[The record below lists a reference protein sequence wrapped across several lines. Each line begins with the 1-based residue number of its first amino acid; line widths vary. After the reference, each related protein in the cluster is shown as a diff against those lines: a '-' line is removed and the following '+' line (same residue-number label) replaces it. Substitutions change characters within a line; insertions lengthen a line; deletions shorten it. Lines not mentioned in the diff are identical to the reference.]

1 MRTAREAR
9 LAFLVFMAPG
19 LLASLARGEDWP
31 RFRGGNGAGVSE
43 APGLPATL
51 TRESAVWR
59 VVLPAGYSSPVL
71 VGDRIFLT
79 AAEGD
84 RLLTLC
90 LRRRDGEELWKREAP
105 RPRRETIDRRNG
117 PASPSAAAD
126 GRRLVVFFADFGL
139 IAYDHEGNEKWRAP
153 LGPFDN
159 VYGMGASP
167 ILAGGNVVLVCDQ
180 SRGSFAI
187 ALDAETGREVWR
199 ALRPEALS
207 GHSTPAIF
215 EPPGGPVQVLA
226 PGSFR
231 LDAYDAGT
239 GRVVWAAN
247 GLPSE
252 MKSGPVIGE
261 DAVYVAGYGSPLN
274 EPGQQKRLAPYG
286 EWRAAQDKNGDGQVT
301 KDEADETT
309 REYFAFVDLD
319 KDGSVSAAEW
329 KMNAAVLAAENG
341 LLAIR
346 PPGSGEAGGSLVW
359 THRRSVP
366 QLPTPLLYRG
376 VLYMINDGGIL
387 TTLEAKMGRVLK
399 QGRLR
404 DAVDQYYASP
414 VAGDGKVYF
423 ASRTGIVTVL
433 RAGGEQE
440 VLSVTDLEEDVA
452 ATPALADGRVY
463 LRTKSALY
471 CFGTPVAD
479 SKAK

>member
-1 MRTAREAR
+1 
-9 LAFLVFMAPG
+9 V
-19 LLASLARGEDWP
+19 
-31 RFRGGNGAGVSE
+31 
-43 APGLPATL
+43 
-51 TRESAVWR
+51 
-59 VVLPAGYSSPVL
+59 
-71 VGDRIFLT
+71 
-79 AAEGD
+79 
-84 RLLTLC
+84 
-90 LRRRDGEELWKREAP
+90 
-105 RPRRETIDRRNG
+105 
-117 PASPSAAAD
+117 
-126 GRRLVVFFADFGL
+126 VVFFADFGL
-139 IAYDHEGNEKWRAP
+139 VAYDHDGREKWRAP

-159 VYGMGASP
+159 VYGMAASP
-167 ILAGGNVVLVCDQ
+167 ILAGGNAVLVCDQ
-180 SRGSFAI
+180 SRGSFAV

-199 ALRPEALS
+199 VSRPEALS
-207 GHSTPAIF
+207 GHSTPALVA
-215 EPPGGPVQVLA
+215 PPGGPLQVLA

-239 GRVVWAAN
+239 GRVVWSAN

-252 MKSGPVIGE
+252 MKSGPVVGE

-274 EPGQQKRLAPYG
+274 EPGQQRRLAPYG
-286 EWRAAQDKNGDGQVT
+286 DWRAAQDKDGDGQVT
-301 KDEADETT
+301 KAEADETT
-309 REYFAFVDLD
+309 REYFDFVDLD
-319 KDGSVSAAEW
+319 KDGFVSAAEW
-329 KMNAAVLAAENG
+329 KMNEAVMAAENG

-346 PPGSGEAGGSLVW
+346 PPGASGGGGSLLW

-387 TTLEAKMGRVLK
+387 TTLEAKTGRVLK

-414 VAGDGKVYF
+414 VGGDGKVYF

-440 VLSVTDLEEDVA
+440 VLSVTDLEEEVA

-471 CFGTPVAD
+471 CFGAAVAG
-479 SKAK
+479 SKAN